1 MNKTILEMGFKVLMI
16 VMILFG
22 IQFIVTSYLESTD
35 EYEEMV
41 YCPVM
46 GIELHGDITTYGASL
61 DEDGEEM
68 LSTSADDVVWAIE
81 DADLD
86 PNVSA
91 ILLEVDSYGGSG
103 VAGDEIATA
112 LKVAEKPTVALIRD
126 GAASSAYWAATGADY
141 IITSPISDVGS
152 IGFTAGHLNYSKQNQ
167 NDGITYIDLS
177 SAKFKNTGDPD
188 KPLTAEERALW
199 QRDLDIMHQY
209 FVEQVATNR
218 GLEIDKVKELA
229 DGSTV
234 MGQMALENGLID
246 KLGGR
251 ADAIQYLIDQGAIEY
266 EDLCWY

>member
-1 MNKTILEMGFKVLMI
+1 MKKTILKMSFKMLML
-16 VMILFG
+16 VVALFG
-22 IQFIVTSYLESTD
+22 VQLIVESYIESTSD
-35 EYEEMV
+35 YEEMV

-46 GIELHGDITTYGASL
+46 GIELYGDVTTYGTNL
-61 DEDGEEM
+61 DENGGEI

-126 GAASSAYWAATGADY
+126 GAASAAYWAATGADY
-141 IITSPISDVGS
+141 IIASPISDVGS
-152 IGFTAGHLNYSKQNQ
+152 IGVTGSYLDYTKQNQ
-167 NDGITYIDLS
+167 NDGLTFIELNS
-177 SAKFKNTGDPD
+177 GKFKDTGNPD
-188 KPLTAEERALW
+188 KPLTLEERALW

-209 FVEQVATNR
+209 FVEQVAANR

-234 MGQMALENGLID
+234 MGQMALDNGLID
-246 KLGGR
+246 KLGSR
-251 ADAIQYLIDQGAIEY
+251 TDAMQYFINQGAIEY